1 MSNNKWSEPTIKMR
15 LMGLVGLPTLALMAV
30 VLASLWAF
38 ARVDA
43 GVGRMYDQR
52 VMNLKRLKI
61 IQDVYAV
68 DVLAL
73 INSGYADLISP
84 SEVASGLTDLL
95 TKRNESWVPYRAS
108 LSGRNVAAEESDLV
122 SATDTLLNDATA
134 NVSNLAAELDGEGGR
149 EAAYKLGDAQVSFPI
164 LFQPLNHNFR
174 ELYELQL
181 GAAERERANTTALYH
196 SIRNAFI
203 VVSIVVLALVV
214 FFTIRSFR
222 SILTPIAALRSN
234 MEIIETDSDLT
245 RRIDVD
251 SRDEIGSAAT
261 AFNGMM
267 EKLLGSVG
275 SVLVSSETL
284 KNSAAESKQ
293 NSDMV
298 SDNVRRQDEE
308 TEQVAHAIGEMS
320 LTVQEVA
327 RNAAA
332 AAEAAQASDAA
343 AGHGQRVVDSAVN
356 SIGNLARE
364 VETASDVIRKL
375 AEDSENIGSVLD
387 VIRDIAEQTNLLAL
401 NAAIEA
407 ARAGEQGRGFA
418 VVADEVRTLASRTQS
433 STAEIQE
440 MIQRLQSG
448 TQNAVE
454 VMEKGRSQA
463 KESVEQAEEAGKSL
477 VEISETVAR
486 ISEMNQNIAAA
497 AEEQGTVSRELAQS
511 VEQIRDFSHDSAKGA
526 ARNAEF
532 SDEVVHLAEEMYQ
545 AVGVFKV

>member
-1 MSNNKWSEPTIKMR
+1 MSNNRWSEPTIKMR
-15 LMGLVGLPTLALMAV
+15 LMGLVALPTLVLMAV

-38 ARVDA
+38 ARVDD

-52 VMNLKRLKI
+52 VINLKRLKI

-73 INSGYADLISP
+73 INSGYADLIST
-84 SEVASGLTDLL
+84 SDVSSGLSDLL
-95 TKRNESWVPYRAS
+95 GKRNESWVPYKAS
-108 LSGRNVAAEESDLV
+108 LTSADVVAKEAELV
-122 SATDTLLNDATA
+122 STTDSLLNDATSE
-134 NVSNLAAELDGEGGR
+134 VSKLALSLDSDGGR
-149 EAAYKLGDAQVSFPI
+149 EAAYKLGDAQVAFPI
-164 LFQPLNHNFR
+164 LFQPLNQNLR
-174 ELYELQL
+174 ELFDLQL
-181 GAAERERANTTALYH
+181 DAAKRERARTTALYH
-196 SIRNAFI
+196 SIRNAFM
-203 VVSIVVLALVV
+203 VVSIVVLGLVIL
-214 FFTIRSFR
+214 FTIRSFK
-222 SILTPIAALRSN
+222 SILTPIAALRGN
-234 MEIIETDSDLT
+234 MEVIESDSDLT
-245 RRIDVD
+245 RRIEVV
-251 SRDEIGSAAT
+251 SRDEIGSAAI

-267 EKLLGSVG
+267 EKLLSSVG
-275 SVLVSSETL
+275 SVRESSETL
-284 KNSAAESKQ
+284 KNSASESKQ

-343 AGHGQRVVDSAVN
+343 AGHGQRVVDSAVS
-356 SIGNLARE
+356 SIGSLARE

-375 AEDSENIGSVLD
+375 AEDSDNIGSVLD

-454 VMEKGRSQA
+454 VMEKGRNQA
-463 KESVEQAEEAGKSL
+463 RESVEQAEEAGKSL

-526 ARNAEF
+526 ALNAEF
-532 SDEVVHLAEEMYQ
+532 SDQVVTLAEDMYQ

>member
-1 MSNNKWSEPTIKMR
+1 MSNNRWSEPTIKMR
-15 LMGLVGLPTLALMAV
+15 LMGLVALPTLVLMAV

-38 ARVDA
+38 ARVDD

-73 INSGYADLISP
+73 INSGYADLIST
-84 SEVASGLTDLL
+84 SDVSNGLSDLL
-95 TKRNESWVPYRAS
+95 AKRNESWVPYKAS
-108 LSGRNVAAEESDLV
+108 LTSGDVVAEEAELV
-122 SATDTLLNDATA
+122 SKTDSLLNDATSE
-134 NVSNLAAELDGEGGR
+134 VSTLALSLASGGGR
-149 EAAYKLGDAQVSFPI
+149 EAAYKLGDAQVAFPI
-164 LFQPLNHNFR
+164 LFQPLNHNLR
-174 ELYELQL
+174 DLYDLQL
-181 GAAERERANTTALYH
+181 EAAKRERARTTELYH

-203 VVSIVVLALVV
+203 VVSVVVLGLVALL
-214 FFTIRSFR
+214 TIRSFK
-222 SILTPIAALRSN
+222 SILTPIAALRGN
-234 MEIIETDSDLT
+234 MEVIESDSDLT
-245 RRIDVD
+245 RRIEVV
-251 SRDEIGSAAT
+251 SSDEIGSAAT

-267 EKLLGSVG
+267 DKLLGSVG
-275 SVLVSSETL
+275 SVLQSSETL
-284 KNSAAESKQ
+284 KNSASESKQ

-343 AGHGQRVVDSAVN
+343 AGHGQRVVDSAVS
-356 SIGNLARE
+356 SIGSLARE

-375 AEDSENIGSVLD
+375 AEDSDNIGSVLD

-454 VMEKGRSQA
+454 VMEKGRNQA
-463 KESVEQAEEAGKSL
+463 RESVEQAEEAGKSL

-511 VEQIRDFSHDSAKGA
+511 VEQIRDFSHDSARGA
-526 ARNAEF
+526 AVNAEF
-532 SDEVVHLAEEMYQ
+532 SDQVVTLAEDMYQ